1 VSGNREKAASAGQNF
16 PAPCLPTQRSF
27 RFEALVRELS
37 ERDAALVMS
46 ALEDH
51 LLQAGCF
58 CFVAS
63 HRHRPAWIDEH
74 PGPLRARSVDGLMAP
89 GTPRT
94 HAHLPVPAVTVSGHN
109 ENGPCHPC
117 WVGPATGGPP
127 GRRVRRHWGRGVPQP
142 GLDHSVAAVSKD
154 ASRHRRR
161 ESHASTDVS
170 SETNMSPADGYPE
183 S

>member
-1 VSGNREKAASAGQNF
+1 MSGNREKAASAGQNF

-58 CFVAS
+58 CLAAS
-63 HRHRPAWIDEH
+63 HRHRPDLIDEH

-89 GTPRT
+89 GTPPS

-109 ENGPCHPC
+109 EMDPVTH
-117 WVGPATGGPP
+117 V
-127 GRRVRRHWGRGVPQP
+127 
-142 GLDHSVAAVSKD
+142 GLDQQRAAHLAVGFD
-154 ASRHRRR
+154 DIEGAAFR
-161 ESHASTDVS
+161 
-170 SETNMSPADGYPE
+170 SPALTTVWPPFLKTRVDAACASPTQALTCHRKRT
-183 S
+183 

>member
-1 VSGNREKAASAGQNF
+1 VSGNGKKRLLLGRIF
-16 PAPCLPTQRSF
+16 PHPCLPTQRSF

-109 ENGPCHPC
+109 EMDPVTH
-117 WVGPATGGPP
+117 V
-127 GRRVRRHWGRGVPQP
+127 
-142 GLDHSVAAVSKD
+142 GLDQQRATHLAVGFDDIEGAAF
-154 ASRHRRR
+154 R
-161 ESHASTDVS
+161 
-170 SETNMSPADGYPE
+170 SPALTTVWPPFRKTRVDTAGASPTQALTCHRKRT
-183 S
+183 